1 MPSYNKEQY
10 ITQAI
15 DSVLAQQ
22 TNFNVTLIITD
33 DGSTDKT
40 LEIVNDYIKKY
51 PNKIVLLPSE
61 KNQGLLSNII
71 KAYEYLIKNK
81 SEYFC
86 CLDADDFLTDD
97 KFYQNAIDF
106 LDKNKDFNIYAAKT
120 SVLFPD
126 GKTVVSRPADGITFV
141 DSTFMDMLNG
151 TAVLGNT
158 ISSVFRNC
166 VLNKELIEKMKQYV
180 GDHYSEHSFRED
192 DFRDRIHLENGKVH
206 FVYDIVGA
214 YRSTPNGLF
223 QGSNDLKRILLKIR
237 AFIDMYYFFDKK
249 YPEFINLAL
258 KQLERIDNEAVK
270 SDLNRLFKYKTQDI
284 LELCSVIAELKKHD
298 DAYVSGIIERVRG
311 RHTNFLEKIFS
322 IKNYDESHRIM
333 RILGIKIK
341 LRKNKVQ

>member
-1 MPSYNKEQY
+1 MKCKLYVVMPSYNKEQY

-180 GDHYSEHSFRED
+180 GDHYSEHSFRKEA
-192 DFRDRIHLENGKVH
+192 F
-206 FVYDIVGA
+206 
-214 YRSTPNGLF
+214 
-223 QGSNDLKRILLKIR
+223 RILQHTFLFILRHEKGLYRRKPKRRSSPPVCAWKWPRLRLTTASTAFSRIR
-237 AFIDMYYFFDKK
+237 TLTRLTPSVTISASGESPTFSVPMKFLVCRYRTSMRSPFVSV
-249 YPEFINLAL
+249 PPSTRPWPPLATSSTSTT
-258 KQLERIDNEAVK
+258 R
-270 SDLNRLFKYKTQDI
+270 T
-284 LELCSVIAELKKHD
+284 
-298 DAYVSGIIERVRG
+298 
-311 RHTNFLEKIFS
+311 
-322 IKNYDESHRIM
+322 
-333 RILGIKIK
+333 
-341 LRKNKVQ
+341 